1 MKHFLQIK
9 VNGDPYELFVKPN
22 WTLLDILRDE
32 IGLKG
37 TKNGCGHGE
46 CGACTVLMDGK
57 PVNSCLTLALQAHG
71 REMTTIEGI
80 SKGGILDPLQHAFI
94 QEGAIQCGF
103 CTPGM
108 VMTAY
113 ALLERNPHPTEEE
126 IKEIAK
132 KHNISFIGP
141 NCLGVINT
149 DPLSRLNASF
159 ARKMPQEGS
168 IAFLS

>member
-71 REMTTIEGI
+71 RKITTIEGI

-113 ALLERNPHPTEEE
+113 ALLKGNPHPTEEE
-126 IKEIAK
+126 IKEAISGNLCRCTGYTNIISAIITGSK
-132 KHNISFIGP
+132 K
-141 NCLGVINT
+141 
-149 DPLSRLNASF
+149 RLT
-159 ARKMPQEGS
+159 
-168 IAFLS
+168 

>member
-126 IKEIAK
+126 IKEAISGNLCRCTGYTNIISAIITGSK
-132 KHNISFIGP
+132 K
-141 NCLGVINT
+141 
-149 DPLSRLNASF
+149 RL
-159 ARKMPQEGS
+159 
-168 IAFLS
+168 I